1 MIKTPKNEILWV
13 QIFDLQDKLTH
24 VITSDKHRDTYKL
37 YKVEGDNLIYTKYK
51 ASDPRDLERWI
62 YSGDS

>member
-24 VITSDKHRDTYKL
+24 IITSDKHRDTYKL
-37 YKVEGDNLIYTKYK
+37 YKIEGDNLIYTKHK
-51 ASDPRDLERWI
+51 ASDPRDLERWV
-62 YSGDS
+62 YGDE

>member
-24 VITSDKHRDTYKL
+24 VITSDLHRETYKL
-37 YKVEGDNLIYTKYK
+37 YQVNGDNLTYTKHK
-51 ASDPRDLERWI
+51 TTNPLDLEKYIQR
-62 YSGDS
+62 

>member
-24 VITSDKHRDTYKL
+24 VITSDLHRETYKL
-37 YKVEGDNLIYTKYK
+37 YQVNGDSLTYTKHK
-51 ASDPRDLERWI
+51 TTNPLDLEKYIRR
-62 YSGDS
+62 